1 MQEAEGLAPEV
12 PHPAGT
18 RAWARP
24 WEDPGD
30 PGPWVQ
36 AGPGVLASLEVLEA
50 LETGGHLTDFQ
61 EAPEAMAGHL
71 VGTRAGR
78 ERRSSVGLE
87 GLEDLED
94 PEDLEG
100 RRGQQVRGLVP
111 TARRPR
117 RPAQSRNKMTSAL
130 T

>member
-1 MQEAEGLAPEV
+1 MQEAEGSAPEA

-36 AGPGVLASLEVLEA
+36 AGPGVLASLEVQEA
-50 LETGGHLTDFQ
+50 LETGAHPTDSQ

-87 GLEDLED
+87 ELEDL
-94 PEDLEG
+94 PEDLEA
-100 RRGQQVRGLVP
+100 RRGQQVRDPVLRV
-111 TARRPR
+111 RRPR
-117 RPAQSRNKMTSAL
+117 RLAQSRNKMTSAL

>member
-1 MQEAEGLAPEV
+1 MQEAEGSAPEV

-18 RAWARP
+18 QAWARP
-24 WEDPGD
+24 WEDPGG

-50 LETGGHLTDFQ
+50 LETGAHLTDFQ

-87 GLEDLED
+87 GLEGLL
-94 PEDLEG
+94 EDLEG
-100 RRGQQVRGLVP
+100 RRGQQVQGLVP
-111 TARRPR
+111 TVRRPR

>member
-36 AGPGVLASLEVLEA
+36 AGPGVLAFLEVLEA
-50 LETGGHLTDFQ
+50 LETGAHPTDFQ

-87 GLEDLED
+87 GLEGLED
-94 PEDLEG
+94 LEDLEG

-111 TARRPR
+111 TVWWPR
-117 RPAQSRNKMTSAL
+117 RLAQSRNKMTSAL
-130 T
+130 I

>member
-1 MQEAEGLAPEV
+1 MAPEV

-18 RAWARP
+18 LAWARP

-36 AGPGVLASLEVLEA
+36 AGPGVLASLEVQAA

-87 GLEDLED
+87 GLEDLEV
-94 PEDLEG
+94 

-111 TARRPR
+111 TVRRPR

>member
-18 RAWARP
+18 LAWARP

-36 AGPGVLASLEVLEA
+36 AGPGVLASLEVPAA

-87 GLEDLED
+87 GLEDLPED
-94 PEDLEG
+94 PVG
-100 RRGQQVRGLVP
+100 RRDQQVRGLVP
-111 TARRPR
+111 TVRRPR

>member
-1 MQEAEGLAPEV
+1 MAPEV

-36 AGPGVLASLEVLEA
+36 AGPGVLASLEVPAA
-50 LETGGHLTDFQ
+50 LETGGHPTDFQ

-87 GLEDLED
+87 GLEGLPGDLED
-94 PEDLEG
+94 LPEDPVG

-111 TARRPR
+111 TVRRPR
-117 RPAQSRNKMTSAL
+117 RLAQSRNKMTSAL

>member
-1 MQEAEGLAPEV
+1 MAPEV

-36 AGPGVLASLEVLEA
+36 AGPGVLAFLEVPAA
-50 LETGGHLTDFQ
+50 LETGAHPTDFQ
-61 EAPEAMAGHL
+61 EAQEAMAGHL

-87 GLEDLED
+87 GLLEGLPED
-94 PEDLEG
+94 PVG

-117 RPAQSRNKMTSAL
+117 RLAQSRNKMTSAL

>member
-1 MQEAEGLAPEV
+1 MAPEV

-50 LETGGHLTDFQ
+50 LETGAHLTDFQ

-78 ERRSSVGLE
+78 ERRSSEGLE
-87 GLEDLED
+87 GLPED
-94 PEDLEG
+94 PVG

-117 RPAQSRNKMTSAL
+117 RLAQSRNKMTSAL

>member
-1 MQEAEGLAPEV
+1 MQEAEGSAPEV

-24 WEDPGD
+24 WEDPGG

-36 AGPGVLASLEVLEA
+36 AGLGVLASLEVLAA
-50 LETGGHLTDFQ
+50 LETGGHPTDSQ
-61 EAPEAMAGHL
+61 EALEAMAGHL

-87 GLEDLED
+87 GLED
-94 PEDLEG
+94 PEDLEDQEDLG
-100 RRGQQVRGLVP
+100 DLGDHLCPWQEGQDQGD
-111 TARRPR
+111 
-117 RPAQSRNKMTSAL
+117 Q
-130 T
+130 

>member
-1 MQEAEGLAPEV
+1 MQEAEGSAPEV

-36 AGPGVLASLEVLEA
+36 AGPGVLASLEALEA
-50 LETGGHLTDFQ
+50 LETGAHPTDFQ
-61 EAPEAMAGHL
+61 EAPVAMAGHL

-78 ERRSSVGLE
+78 ERRSSEGLE
-87 GLEDLED
+87 GLEDL

-111 TARRPR
+111 TVRRPR

>member
-50 LETGGHLTDFQ
+50 LETGAHLTDFQ

-87 GLEDLED
+87 GLEDL
-94 PEDLEG
+94 PEDLEA

-111 TARRPR
+111 TVRRPR
-117 RPAQSRNKMTSAL
+117 RLVQSRNKMTSAL

>member
-1 MQEAEGLAPEV
+1 MQEAEGSAPEV

-50 LETGGHLTDFQ
+50 LETGAHLTDFQ
-61 EAPEAMAGHL
+61 EAPEATAGHL
-71 VGTRAGR
+71 VGTRVGR

-87 GLEDLED
+87 GLPEDL

-111 TARRPR
+111 TVRRPR
-117 RPAQSRNKMTSAL
+117 RLAQSRNKMTSAL
-130 T
+130 I

>member
-1 MQEAEGLAPEV
+1 MAPEV

-50 LETGGHLTDFQ
+50 LETGGHPTDFQ
-61 EAPEAMAGHL
+61 EAQEAMAGHL

-87 GLEDLED
+87 GLEDL

-100 RRGQQVRGLVP
+100 LPEDLEVRRGQQVRGLVP
-111 TARRPR
+111 TVRRPR